1 MKNFY
6 FLFLIILGMVLL
18 LAQACGNKVEPT
30 SASSAGTATPAVS
43 TSTPTIIFS
52 NTPTATFTSTPSM
65 PTNAVTIATGSYA
78 CWAVRTAPN
87 GNLWV
92 TDRANNKLEQ
102 ITTTGLLVGS
112 VITTFN
118 GSHTFNTPDALAVDS
133 SGNVYVADT
142 FNYQFEMF
150 NSSGAWLSTFGST
163 QLAGTQTYGVEV
175 NAAGTTI
182 YGGDNGSM
190 AELVFSAA
198 AGPVITY
205 QSTFGNSGAQRL
217 GAPAGGITD
226 SLGNLW
232 LADENNNRIVKY
244 SGAGVYQSAVTLQFS
259 GTPQDVAVDLQG
271 NIFAVD
277 AHNQIVQEFNAA
289 GQFLYSISLGLSQP
303 TGVSLDT
310 TGNYIYVADFL
321 NERIIVYKIH

>member
-1 MKNFY
+1 MKKFY
-6 FLFLIILGMVLL
+6 FLFLTVLIMTVWFV
-18 LAQACGNKVEPT
+18 QACGQKVEPT
-30 SASSAGTATPAVS
+30 SAAAASAGASTS
-43 TSTPTIIFS
+43 TSTPAVIATSTFTL
-52 NTPTATFTSTPSM
+52 TPTLTPSM
-65 PTNAVTIATGSYA
+65 PTNAVTISTGSYA

-102 ITTTGLLVGS
+102 ITATGLLVGS

-118 GSHTFNTPDALAVDS
+118 GSHTFNTPDALSVDS

-150 NSSGAWLSTFGST
+150 NSSGTWLSTFGSA

-182 YGGDNGSM
+182 YGGDSGAI
-190 AELVFSAA
+190 AELLFSVA
-198 AGPVITY
+198 AGSVITY

-217 GAPAGGITD
+217 SGPAGGITD

-232 LADENNNRIVKY
+232 LADQSNNRIVKY

-277 AHNQIVQEFNAA
+277 SHNQIVQEFNAA
-289 GQFLYSISLGLSQP
+289 GQFLYSISLGLNQP

-321 NERIIVYKIH
+321 NERIILYKIH